1 MHEIT
6 SQSNSVVKRLR
17 KLAMQRKAREAEN
30 AFIIEGWRSLKGLLR
45 HTSNTYE
52 IEFIACSDAFVPPEP
67 YPEKIKRIQIA
78 SSVFESL
85 SDVEQSPG
93 ILTVVKRKQTPPNWT
108 SYSRMLLLDCIRDP
122 GNLGTLIRSAV
133 GAGFDAILLYGSCV
147 DETNLKTL
155 RASMGTFPSIPIHS
169 LSSDELPALL
179 DNHSI
184 QLVGLVCN
192 GGKSLEQITVHTPY
206 ILAIGSEANGLDP
219 ELLDQCHQHATI
231 SLQPECESL
240 NAAIAGSIAM
250 FALR

>member
-85 SDVEQSPG
+85 LLVSSS
-93 ILTVVKRKQTPPNWT
+93 ILWAP
-108 SYSRMLLLDCIRDP
+108 
-122 GNLGTLIRSAV
+122 
-133 GAGFDAILLYGSCV
+133 
-147 DETNLKTL
+147 
-155 RASMGTFPSIPIHS
+155 
-169 LSSDELPALL
+169 
-179 DNHSI
+179 
-184 QLVGLVCN
+184 
-192 GGKSLEQITVHTPY
+192 
-206 ILAIGSEANGLDP
+206 
-219 ELLDQCHQHATI
+219 
-231 SLQPECESL
+231 
-240 NAAIAGSIAM
+240 
-250 FALR
+250 